1 MRLSFNVNAA
11 PGCFTANAQ
20 ENTNGGCCGER
31 YGDFFCAAH
40 VGTVYGSNFF
50 TAGMK

>member
-11 PGCFTANAQ
+11 PGCFAANAQ
-20 ENTNGGCCGER
+20 ENTIRGRRAEG
-31 YGDFFCAAH
+31 YGAFFCAAQ